1 MAISEV
7 FLCGRQVHPLHSS
20 VFVFAKHIESH
31 CSFGAV
37 PFEVKEILSLG
48 VEGVG
53 GVVGVDGSGGV

>member
-1 MAISEV
+1 MTKTKTLVIT
-7 FLCGRQVHPLHSS
+7 
-20 VFVFAKHIESH
+20 
-31 CSFGAV
+31 GAV